1 MPRMKMGPKG
11 KMKKPGGMLK
21 KPNTPGEKGRMV
33 KGMITKALADLRKQ
47 QQQEAQ
53 DLENAK
59 KERIRKIAGNLIGPK
74 STQSKQLEGFTGF
87 RDDDDEDELGMKNR
101 SKNKTMGRIKIG
113 Y

>member
-1 MPRMKMGPKG
+1 MGNLNPFKTPKMPQQSP
-11 KMKKPGGMLK
+11 
-21 KPNTPGEKGRMV
+21 EDQ
-33 KGMITKALADLRKQ
+33 KALADLKKQ

-53 DLENAK
+53 DLENDK
-59 KERIRKIAGNLIGPK
+59 KERIRKIAANMIGPK

-87 RDDDDEDELGMKNR
+87 RDDDEDELGLKNR

>member
-1 MPRMKMGPKG
+1 MGNLNPFKTPKMPQQSP
-11 KMKKPGGMLK
+11 
-21 KPNTPGEKGRMV
+21 EDQ
-33 KGMITKALADLRKQ
+33 KALADLRKQ

>member
-1 MPRMKMGPKG
+1 MGNLNPFKTPKMTQQSP
-11 KMKKPGGMLK
+11 
-21 KPNTPGEKGRMV
+21 EDQ
-33 KGMITKALADLRKQ
+33 KALADLKKQ

-59 KERIRKIAGNLIGPK
+59 KERIRKIAANMIGPK